1 MNRKELPMKKF
12 ILLLSML
19 LALSV
24 SSVGYAAEDNASPEN
39 NVITLEQAK
48 ALAYENSRSLK
59 KYEISKDKAKY
70 QKQQTEYEYNTILDR
85 YNSIGK
91 SLESDEG
98 DSESIWD
105 QLESQY
111 EKVEASSGSIDDAEN
126 NYNDSVKEEKNYRT
140 QLVYIIEELYT
151 TILNQEESLLALNKE
166 YEIKQYLLN
175 IERQKLA
182 LGSSNLLTANEL
194 AVEVNSV
201 NKSIIEQTNQIK
213 TKKGQLNDMMGRGY
227 DDELE
232 LVPVEVSTTVEIP
245 EYNQLLS
252 SATYAY
258 NLLSQL
264 KRDINDLED
273 DLDDEDDYYQSLIL
287 RQEIKEKELQLEDE
301 KKNLNDTIN
310 NLIADV
316 KSKQEDYQISL
327 TNYQNAQRSY
337 DWDKKRFELGQI
349 SKLALMESEQNYLN
363 LKNKKVSAGNALF
376 LAQRTL
382 QLAEEGIL
390 T

>member
-1 MNRKELPMKKF
+1 MKKF

-19 LALSV
+19 LALSA
-24 SSVGYAAEDNASPEN
+24 SSVGYAAEENDSTEN
-39 NVITLEQAK
+39 NVITLEQSK

-70 QKQQTEYEYNTILDR
+70 QKQQAEYEYSNLLNDYNNLGESLDP
-85 YNSIGK
+85 
-91 SLESDEG
+91 ESDT
-98 DSESIWD
+98 ESIWN

-111 EKVEASSGSIDDAEN
+111 EKVKASSGSIDDAEN

-182 LGSSNLLTANEL
+182 LGSSNLLTVNEL

-232 LVPVEVSTTVEIP
+232 LVPVEVSAAVKLP
-245 EYNQLLS
+245 EYDQLLS

-273 DLDDEDDYYQSLIL
+273 DLDDQDDYYQFLIL

-327 TNYQNAQRSY
+327 TNYQNAQRAY
-337 DWDKKRFELGQI
+337 DWNKKRFELGQI

>member
-1 MNRKELPMKKF
+1 MKKF

-19 LALSV
+19 LALSA
-24 SSVGYAAEDNASPEN
+24 SSVGYAAEENDSTEN

-48 ALAYENSRSLK
+48 ALAYENSRGLK

-98 DSESIWD
+98 DSENIWD
-105 QLESQY
+105 QLDSQY

-175 IERQKLA
+175 IERQKLV
-182 LGSSNLLTANEL
+182 LGSSNLLTVNEV
-194 AVEVNSV
+194 AAEVNTV

-213 TKKGQLNDMMGRGY
+213 TQKGQLNDMMGRGY

-232 LVPVEVSTTVEIP
+232 LVPLEIATTVEIP
-245 EYNQLLS
+245 EYDQLLS

-264 KRDINDLED
+264 KRDINNLED

-327 TNYQNAQRSY
+327 TNYQNAQRAY
-337 DWDKKRFELGQI
+337 DWNKKRFELGQI

>member
-1 MNRKELPMKKF
+1 MKKF